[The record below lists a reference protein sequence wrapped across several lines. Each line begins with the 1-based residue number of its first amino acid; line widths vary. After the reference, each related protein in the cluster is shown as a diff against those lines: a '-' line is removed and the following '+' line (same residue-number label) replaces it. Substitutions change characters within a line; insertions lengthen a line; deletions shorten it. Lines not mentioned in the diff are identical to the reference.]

1 VNARFEGRRVVV
13 TGAGSDIGFATLR
26 RLDCEGA
33 VVLGIDADAA
43 RLERTCVH
51 TRMASAIAV
60 DIREPD
66 AETVIRDFRADAL
79 INAAE
84 VCHSH
89 TALEH
94 PMDSWEET
102 MDINLK
108 AMFRLSREFAR
119 ARIAAEKPGVIVNV
133 ASVECFVA
141 APDHLAYTAS
151 KTGVLMLTK
160 AFALELAAH
169 RIRVVAV
176 APPPPPEISVDGTA
190 EDGLTDRIPMGRRGS
205 AAEIAAVIA
214 FLASD
219 EASFMTGAVVP
230 VDGGWLTA

>member
-1 VNARFEGRRVVV
+1 MTGRFDGRRVVV
-13 TGAGSDIGFATLR
+13 TGAGSDIGLAAVR
-26 RLDCEGA
+26 RFDCEGA
-33 VVLGIDADAA
+33 VVLGIDGDASQLA
-43 RLERTCVH
+43 RTCAR

-60 DIREPD
+60 DVREPD
-66 AETVIRDFRADAL
+66 AEKVMSDFRPDAL

-89 TALEH
+89 AALDYPLE
-94 PMDSWEET
+94 SWQET
-102 MDINLK
+102 MDVNLK

-119 ARIAAEKPGVIVNV
+119 AHIAAGKPGVIVNV

-151 KTGVLMLTK
+151 KTGVVMLTK
-160 AFALELAAH
+160 AFALELATH
-169 RIRVVAV
+169 RIRVIAV
-176 APPPPPEISVDGTA
+176 APPPPESNQDGA
-190 EDGLTDRIPMGRRGS
+190 VGDELRGRIPMGRSGT
-205 AAEIAAVIA
+205 AAELAAVIA

-219 EASFMTGAVVP
+219 DASFMTGAIVP

>member
-1 VNARFEGRRVVV
+1 VTTRFEGRRIVV
-13 TGAGSDIGFATLR
+13 TGAGSDIGVATLR
-26 RLDCEGA
+26 RFDCEGA

-43 RLERTCVH
+43 RLERTCAH

-60 DIREPD
+60 DVREPD
-66 AETVIRDFRADAL
+66 AEQVLRDFRPDAL

-89 TALEH
+89 AALDY
-94 PMDSWEET
+94 PLDSWQET

-169 RIRVVAV
+169 RIRVIAV
-176 APPPPPEISVDGTA
+176 APPPPKIGLHGAVD
-190 EDGLTDRIPMGRRGS
+190 EGLTERIPMGRRGTS
-205 AAEIAAVIA
+205 AEIAAVIA

-219 EASFMTGAVVP
+219 EASFVTGAVVP

>member
-1 VNARFEGRRVVV
+1 VTARFEGRRIVV

-26 RLDCEGA
+26 RFDREGA
-33 VVLGIDADAA
+33 VVLGLDADAS
-43 RLERTCVH
+43 RLERTCCH
-51 TRMASAIAV
+51 MRMASAIAV
-60 DIREPD
+60 DVREPD
-66 AETVIRDFRADAL
+66 AERLIRDFRADAL

-89 TALEH
+89 AALDH
-94 PMDSWEET
+94 PLDSWQET
-102 MDINLK
+102 MDVNLK

-133 ASVECFVA
+133 ASVESFVA

-169 RIRVVAV
+169 RIRVIAV
-176 APPPPPEISVDGTA
+176 APPPPRVGENGAAD
-190 EDGLTDRIPMGRRGS
+190 ERIPMGRRGG
-205 AAEIAAVIA
+205 AEEIAAVIA

>member
-1 VNARFEGRRVVV
+1 VSARFEGRRIVV
-13 TGAGSDIGFATLR
+13 TGAGSDIGVATLR
-26 RLDCEGA
+26 RFDCEGA
-33 VVLGIDADAA
+33 VVLGLDADAA
-43 RLERTCVH
+43 RLERTCAH

-60 DIREPD
+60 DVREPD
-66 AETVIRDFRADAL
+66 AEQVMRDFRPDVL

-89 TALEH
+89 AALDY
-94 PMDSWEET
+94 PLDSWQET
-102 MDINLK
+102 MDVNLK

-119 ARIAAEKPGVIVNV
+119 GRIAAEKPGVIVNV

-160 AFALELAAH
+160 AFALELATH
-169 RIRVVAV
+169 RIRVIAV
-176 APPPPPEISVDGTA
+176 APPPPSPED
-190 EDGLTDRIPMGRRGS
+190 LTDRIPMGRRGTPV
-205 AAEIAAVIA
+205 EIASVIA

>member
-1 VNARFEGRRVVV
+1 MV
-13 TGAGSDIGFATLR
+13 TGAGSDVGLATLR
-26 RLDCEGA
+26 RFDCEGA

-43 RLERTCVH
+43 RLERTCAH

-60 DIREPD
+60 DVREPD
-66 AETVIRDFRADAL
+66 ADQVIRDFRPDAL

-89 TALEH
+89 AALDH
-94 PMDSWEET
+94 SLDSWQET

-176 APPPPPEISVDGTA
+176 APPPPKIGLHRA
-190 EDGLTDRIPMGRRGS
+190 EENLTERIPMGRHGTP
-205 AAEIAAVIA
+205 AEIAAVIV

>member
-1 VNARFEGRRVVV
+1 MNARFEGRRVVV

-26 RLDCEGA
+26 RFDCEGA

-60 DIREPD
+60 DVREPD

-89 TALEH
+89 AALDY

-176 APPPPPEISVDGTA
+176 APPPPKIGLHGAVD
-190 EDGLTDRIPMGRRGS
+190 ENLTERIPMGRRGTP
-205 AAEIAAVIA
+205 AEIAAVIA

>member
-1 VNARFEGRRVVV
+1 MNARFEGRRVVV

-33 VVLGIDADAA
+33 VVLGIDTDAA

-89 TALEH
+89 AALDY

-176 APPPPPEISVDGTA
+176 APPPPEIGLDEAVD
-190 EDGLTDRIPMGRRGS
+190 ENLTERIPMGRRGTP
-205 AAEIAAVIA
+205 AEIAAVIA